1 MSATSTN
8 TSLWDKLYAWAHSV
22 LPRVEVVEG
31 YENAP
36 SPKGNYIAIDYAGTW
51 RFAGT
56 TPSRKIEGRRDLP
69 SPKVFI
75 YRGQVQIREIDGD
88 GENLMLLAES
98 LHDYGVLQ
106 NFEESGFSVLRTSGP
121 QLMPG
126 LQQTKWRKESLL
138 TLEMSWARGYE
149 GASLTIESV
158 GITQVEKSVA
168 VDSDENLIVDDQ
180 RNALQSEEILSKFN
194 VVTEEA

>member
-1 MSATSTN
+1 MSAKSN
-8 TSLWDKLYAWAHSV
+8 TELWDVLYSWIHSV
-22 LPRVEVVEG
+22 LPSVEVVEG
-31 YENAP
+31 YEDAP

-98 LHDYGVLQ
+98 LHDYGVLAD
-106 NFEESGFSVLRTSGP
+106 FEASGISVLKSDGP
-121 QLMPG
+121 IMMPA

-149 GASLTIESV
+149 GKSITIESV
-158 GITQVEKSVA
+158 EITQVEKSVS

>member
-1 MSATSTN
+1 MSAKSN
-8 TSLWDKLYAWAHSV
+8 TELWDVLYSWIHSV
-22 LPRVEVVEG
+22 LPSVEVVEG
-31 YENAP
+31 YEDAP

-56 TPSRKIEGRRDLP
+56 TPSRKIEGRRDFP

-98 LHDYGVLQ
+98 LHDYGVLAD
-106 NFEESGFSVLRTSGP
+106 FEASGISVLKFDGP
-121 QLMPG
+121 IMMPA

-149 GASLTIESV
+149 GKSLTIESV
-158 GITQVEKSVA
+158 EITQVEKSVS

>member
-1 MSATSTN
+1 MSAKSN
-8 TSLWDKLYAWAHSV
+8 TELWDVLYSWIHSV
-22 LPRVEVVEG
+22 LPSVEVVEG
-31 YENAP
+31 YEDAP

-88 GENLMLLAES
+88 GENLMLIAES
-98 LHDYGVLQ
+98 LHDYGVLAD
-106 NFEESGFSVLRTSGP
+106 FEESGISVLKSEGP
-121 QLMPG
+121 IMMPA

-149 GASLTIESV
+149 GKSITIESV
-158 GITQVEKSVA
+158 EITQVEKSVS

>member
-1 MSATSTN
+1 MSAKSN
-8 TSLWDKLYAWAHSV
+8 TELWDVLYSWIHSV
-22 LPRVEVVEG
+22 LPSVEVVEG
-31 YENAP
+31 YEDTP

-98 LHDYGVLQ
+98 LHDYGVLAD
-106 NFEESGFSVLRTSGP
+106 FEASGISVLKSDGP
-121 QLMPG
+121 IMMPA

-138 TLEMSWARGYE
+138 TLEMIWARGYE
-149 GASLTIESV
+149 GKSPTIESV
-158 GITQVEKSVA
+158 EITQVEKSVS

>member
-1 MSATSTN
+1 MSAKSN
-8 TSLWDKLYAWAHSV
+8 TELWDVLYSWIHSV
-22 LPRVEVVEG
+22 LHSVEVVEG
-31 YENAP
+31 YEDAP

-88 GENLMLLAES
+88 GENLMMLAES
-98 LHDYGVLQ
+98 LHDYGVLAD
-106 NFEESGFSVLRTSGP
+106 FEASGISVLKSDGP
-121 QLMPG
+121 IMMPA

-149 GASLTIESV
+149 GKSITIESV
-158 GITQVEKSVA
+158 EITQVEKSVS
-168 VDSDENLIVDDQ
+168 VDSDENLIVDGQ

>member
-1 MSATSTN
+1 MSAKSN
-8 TSLWDKLYAWAHSV
+8 TELWDVLYAWIHSV
-22 LPRVEVVEG
+22 LPSVEVVEG
-31 YENAP
+31 YEDAP
-36 SPKGNYIAIDYAGTW
+36 SPKGNYIEVDYAGTW
-51 RFAGT
+51 TLAGT
-56 TPSRKIEGRRDLP
+56 APAKVVHGRDDLP
-69 SPKVFI
+69 APRVYV
-75 YRGQVQIREIDGD
+75 YRGQVQVRDVDGD

-98 LHDYGVLQ
+98 LSDFGVLQ
-106 NFEESGFSVLRTSGP
+106 NFEDAGCSVLRTRGP
-121 QLMPG
+121 QIMPS

-149 GASLTIESV
+149 GTSLTIESV
-158 GITQVEKSVA
+158 EITQVEKSAA

>member
-1 MSATSTN
+1 MSAKSN
-8 TSLWDKLYAWAHSV
+8 TELWDVLYSWIHSV
-22 LPRVEVVEG
+22 IPSVEVVEG
-31 YENAP
+31 YEDAP

-98 LHDYGVLQ
+98 LHDYGVLAD
-106 NFEESGFSVLRTSGP
+106 FEASGISVLKSDGP
-121 QLMPG
+121 IMIPA

-138 TLEMSWARGYE
+138 NLEMSWARGYE
-149 GASLTIESV
+149 GKSLTIESV
-158 GITQVEKSVA
+158 EITQVEKSVS

>member
-22 LPRVEVVEG
+22 LPSVEVVEG

-56 TPSRKIEGRRDLP
+56 TPSRKIEGREDLP

-98 LHDYGVLQ
+98 LHDYGVLAD
-106 NFEESGFSVLRTSGP
+106 FEAAGISVLKADGP
-121 QLMPG
+121 TMMPT

-138 TLEMSWARGYE
+138 TLEMTWARAYAGTT
-149 GASLTIESV
+149 LTIGSV
-158 GITQVEKSVA
+158 EVNGVVYP
-168 VDSDENLIVDDQ
+168 VGNENLS
-180 RNALQSEEILSKFN
+180 NG
-194 VVTEEA
+194 

>member
-22 LPRVEVVEG
+22 LPGVEVVEG

-51 RFAGT
+51 RFSGT
-56 TPSRKIEGRRDLP
+56 TPSRKIEGRSDLP

-98 LHDYGVLQ
+98 LHDYGVLSE
-106 NFEESGFSVLRTSGP
+106 FEAAGISVLKSDGP
-121 QLMPG
+121 TMMPA

-138 TLEMSWARGYE
+138 TLEMTWARAYAGE
-149 GASLTIESV
+149 NLTIDSV
-158 GITQVEKSVA
+158 EVNGA
-168 VDSDENLIVDDQ
+168 V
-180 RNALQSEEILSKFN
+180 ILSEMKI
-194 VVTEEA
+194 

>member
-1 MSATSTN
+1 MSAKSN
-8 TSLWDKLYAWAHSV
+8 TELWDVLYSWIHSV
-22 LPRVEVVEG
+22 LPSVEVVEG
-31 YENAP
+31 YEDAP

-98 LHDYGVLQ
+98 LHDYGVLDD
-106 NFEESGFSVLRTSGP
+106 FEASGISVLKSDGP
-121 QLMPG
+121 IMMPA

-149 GASLTIESV
+149 GKSITIESV
-158 GITQVEKSVA
+158 EITQVEKSVS

>member
-1 MSATSTN
+1 MIAKSN
-8 TSLWDKLYAWAHSV
+8 TALWDVLYSWIHSV
-22 LPRVEVVEG
+22 LPSVEVVEG
-31 YENAP
+31 YEDAP

-88 GENLMLLAES
+88 GEKLMLLAES
-98 LHDYGVLQ
+98 LHDYGFLAD
-106 NFEESGFSVLRTSGP
+106 FEASGISVLKSDGP
-121 QLMPG
+121 IMMPA

-149 GASLTIESV
+149 GKSTTIESV
-158 GITQVEKSVA
+158 EITHVEKSVS

>member
-1 MSATSTN
+1 MSAKSN
-8 TSLWDKLYAWAHSV
+8 TELWDVLYSWIHSV
-22 LPRVEVVEG
+22 LPSVEVVEG
-31 YENAP
+31 YEDAP

-98 LHDYGVLQ
+98 LHDYGVLAD
-106 NFEESGFSVLRTSGP
+106 FEASGISVLKSDGP
-121 QLMPG
+121 IMMPA

-149 GASLTIESV
+149 GKSLTIESV
-158 GITQVEKSVA
+158 EITQVEKSVY

>member
-8 TSLWDKLYAWAHSV
+8 TSLWDKIYAWAHSV
-22 LPRVEVVEG
+22 LPSVEVVEG

-56 TPSRKIEGRRDLP
+56 TPSRKIEGREDLP

-98 LHDYGVLQ
+98 LHDNDVLAE
-106 NFEESGFSVLRTSGP
+106 FEAAGISVLKTDGP
-121 QLMPG
+121 TMMPA

-138 TLEMSWARGYE
+138 TLEMTWARAYAGTT
-149 GASLTIESV
+149 LTIGSV
-158 GITQVEKSVA
+158 EVNGVVYP
-168 VDSDENLIVDDQ
+168 VGNENL
-180 RNALQSEEILSKFN
+180 SSG
-194 VVTEEA
+194 